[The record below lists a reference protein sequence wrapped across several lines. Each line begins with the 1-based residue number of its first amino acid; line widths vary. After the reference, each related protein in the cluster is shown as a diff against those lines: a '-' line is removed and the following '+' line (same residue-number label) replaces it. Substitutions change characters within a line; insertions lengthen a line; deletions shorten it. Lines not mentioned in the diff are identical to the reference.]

1 MVRAVEWDSPDRDD
15 AQSVILETLSNWIQ
29 FWQLMRY
36 YVKMITLLGKRTK
49 EALETLKCA
58 KALDAFQDGR
68 HLGKFERR

>member
-1 MVRAVEWDSPDRDD
+1 
-15 AQSVILETLSNWIQ
+15 
-29 FWQLMRY
+29 MRY

>member
-1 MVRAVEWDSPDRDD
+1 
-15 AQSVILETLSNWIQ
+15 
-29 FWQLMRY
+29 MRY

-68 HLGKFERR
+68 HLGKSESR